1 MTGTVYKIKV
11 ESKDKWDPEKD
22 LYVEGGRFSKEDVVY
37 VSNCGKRVEEYIKK
51 FITKECLLHLTI
63 IKYQDEENY
72 KTSLR
77 CIYEDLK
84 DKDKSLNSGILST
97 FMLENRCFGIIHEYK
112 ITVTKILIDQYVGV

>member
-22 LYVEGGRFSKEDVVY
+22 LYVAEGRFSKEDVVY
-37 VSNCGKRVEEYIKK
+37 VSNCGKRVEDYIQK
-51 FITKECLLHLTI
+51 FITKECLLNLTI

-112 ITVTKILIDQYVGV
+112 ITVTKILIDQYIDV